1 MAISKSDLY
10 FYIDYIQ
17 CVVQRGSDA
26 CFLYV
31 TASSPALSMRE
42 IEPELRAISNPYLLG
57 VHLEI
62 PTEDLELFRANH
74 PNNFIQQRTD
84 VINYWLQNSK
94 NISWDALAR
103 AVERM
108 RGHRNLVSRLRK
120 LATGGATQES
130 EGFSHASFNYCMLSN
145 FFHG

>member
-1 MAISKSDLY
+1 
-10 FYIDYIQ
+10 
-17 CVVQRGSDA
+17 
-26 CFLYV
+26 
-31 TASSPALSMRE
+31 MRE

-120 LATGGATQES
+120 LAIGEANQES
-130 EGFSHASFNYCMLSN
+130 ESFSHASFNYCMLSN
-145 FFHG
+145 FCMDKIINYLC